1 MSDLLEKAMKGKSPL
16 KIEEDNEEVIEK
28 LTNVKDTLVIM
39 KESIEKETG
48 INIDVVEALLPEA
61 IEDKLQLDKEEPKKN
76 KLSLIETRTQKKKKK
91 RLDPKRS
98 IIIGLIGQ
106 QGSGK
111 TTHSASF
118 GKYGKVLYLD
128 SEQKAHG
135 IINEHFQEYDIDI
148 ISFRKTDARGRLD
161 RLATARQFEGKTPE
175 WKKMLE
181 SGNYAVCVIDK
192 CSVFRP
198 YCKYEWLRR
207 NPDRQKPQSY
217 EWGDI
222 EEIVQDLLYPFI
234 TTCRDNNIILILTY
248 DVKDLYL
255 NNVVIGTEEDA
266 KKWILGEMDYEFW
279 LDLDYEVYCLK
290 HKVKPFWFY
299 RTEDRLISDYI
310 FDKEFISEEAEMM
323 SYQDFKENTLLSPL
337 KRLEKKERKNKLELG
352 K

>member
-1 MSDLLEKAMKGKSPL
+1 MSLSDMAKGNKKEKGIGL
-16 KIEEDNEEVIEK
+16 EEDNKETIKK
-28 LTNVKDTLVIM
+28 LTGVKDFLIDI
-39 KESIEKETG
+39 KESIE
-48 INIDVVEALLPEA
+48 P
-61 IEDKLQLDKEEPKKN
+61 EPKKD
-76 KLSLIETRTQKKKKK
+76 KLLVVESIKKSKKKKK
-91 RLDPKRS
+91 IDSKRS
-98 IIIGLIGQ
+98 IIIGFIGQ

-135 IINEHFQEYDIDI
+135 IIDEHFSEYDIDI
-148 ISFRKTDARGRLD
+148 ISFRKKDARGRLD

-181 SGNYAVCVIDK
+181 SGDYAVCVIDK

-207 NPDRQKPQSY
+207 NEGRTKPQSY
-217 EWGDI
+217 EWGEI

-290 HKVKPFWFY
+290 HKVKPYWLFKS
-299 RTEDRLISDYI
+299 EDLYISDYI
-310 FDKEFISEEAEMM
+310 FDNEFIRTEVEFMT
-323 SYQDFKENTLLSPL
+323 YQDFKENTLLSPIR
-337 KRLEKKERKNKLELG
+337 RLEKKERKNKLELA

>member
-1 MSDLLEKAMKGKSPL
+1 MGSKPK
-16 KIEEDNEEVIEK
+16 EVQQIK
-28 LTNVKDTLVIM
+28 K
-39 KESIEKETG
+39 K
-48 INIDVVEALLPEA
+48 
-61 IEDKLQLDKEEPKKN
+61 DKLNLDDGDKKITVSVDEEINGQVKTSKI
-76 KLSLIETRTQKKKKK
+76 KIQSRKKKKI
-91 RLDPKRS
+91 DPNRS
-98 IIIGLIGQ
+98 VIIGFIGQ
-106 QGSGK
+106 QGTGK
-111 TTHSASF
+111 TSHACSF

-135 IINEHFQEYDIDI
+135 IINEHFSDYDIEL
-148 ISFRKTDARGRLD
+148 ISFRKIDARGRLD

-181 SGNYAVCVIDK
+181 SGDYAVCVIDK
-192 CSVFRP
+192 CSIFRP

-207 NPDRQKPQSY
+207 NEGRTKPQSY
-217 EWGDI
+217 EWGEI

-248 DVKDLYL
+248 DIKDLYL

-290 HKVKPFWFY
+290 HKVKPYWLFKS
-299 RTEDRLISDYI
+299 EDRYIADYI
-310 FDKEFISEEAEMM
+310 FDKEFIEKEVKFMT
-323 SYQDFKENTLLSPL
+323 YQDFKENTLLSPIR
-337 KRLEKKERKNKLELG
+337 RLEKKERKNKLELG